1 MNEHVC
7 GTRYKALMASS
18 LPHKVLTVGDD
29 RASLSFQTPDNQHP
43 ITLQSLFS
51 DNELHDDSKYKYW
64 RSLGG
69 KYLTLGNNK
78 QLTLSVSILLNYVV
92 SNK

>member
-1 MNEHVC
+1 
-7 GTRYKALMASS
+7 MAYS

-51 DNELHDDSKYKYW
+51 DDQPDDDPDSKYKYW
-64 RSLGG
+64 KTLGG
-69 KYLTLGNNK
+69 KYLTLENNK